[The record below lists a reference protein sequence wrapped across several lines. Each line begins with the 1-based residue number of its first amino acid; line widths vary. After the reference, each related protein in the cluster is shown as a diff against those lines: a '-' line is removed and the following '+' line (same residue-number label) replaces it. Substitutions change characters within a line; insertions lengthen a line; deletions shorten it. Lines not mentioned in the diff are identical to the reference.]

1 MINVNDKGVR
11 IEGNLRDLMIEW
23 TYITKDLYKE
33 AAREKGLK
41 ETSIFF
47 MNILKK
53 AAGAAAIELKLE
65 GKLPEESDENDIS

>member
-11 IEGNLRDLMIEW
+11 IEGSMEELIIEW
-23 TYITKDLYKE
+23 SFITKDLYKE
-33 AAREKGLK
+33 AARENGLK
-41 ETSIFF
+41 KTSIFF

-65 GKLPEESDENDIS
+65 GKLPEEGDTE